1 MALATACSS
10 SSGKS
15 TGTQT
20 ATLNA
25 PPLLLQ
31 DCDPIVPSHCGLP
44 FPSNVWTMPDSTRE
58 TGMHLYF
65 GDTTLPTYDAKGDHV
80 DKTPFIQRDGF
91 SPGGALMTNL
101 PGATITGL
109 ADAYHIEQSIT
120 PTSPTVIMEADTGA
134 IVPHWAELDSLTSTM
149 SYDSNND
156 VDAQMFFIRPALRLK
171 DNTRYIVAIRNVV
184 DDNGVPLPPSPV
196 FQALR
201 DNTPSSDLSV
211 APRRALYA
219 DILGKL
225 QGAGID
231 PTSLQLAWDFTTASK
246 DDTTQWMVHMR
257 DDALNTVGAAGPAYT
272 YTQCTSTPSGPS
284 NAPCGITDNPNPYI
298 RRRIIGQMTVPLYLD
313 TPNPGA
319 SLNFGPGGRDTGM
332 PTQNGT
338 AVFQFLLQ
346 IPNSL
351 VNSGSKGP
359 IIQNAHGLFG
369 DQTEGQDSYMAETCD
384 REGYVEIAVDLVGM
398 ASDDG
403 ATYVPNLIAGDISQF
418 YHVIDR
424 MHQGFINELLVMR
437 MMRGKMA
444 TDPATMFNGNPT
456 INPTTS
462 YYRGDSQGG
471 ISGGVYMA
479 ISTDVTRGLLGETG
493 APYNTLLDR
502 SVDFNGFFLIIQGAY
517 PNPLDIQFGLGL
529 IQALWDRAEPGGYV
543 SYISQDLPAQHARAQ
558 HPHPRRHRRPAG
570 DAPRRALHRAHRRSA
585 EPQPDQ
591 PRALRHPRRDER
603 VLGQRDVRVELRPP
617 GVAVAGA
624 PGRPADLAGRSARH
638 APAAGRRAGHVRRLL
653 PDRHDHADV
662 PRRRP
667 VRRAH
672 GMAERRRPAARHRA
686 RRRRVR
692 RGGHLR
698 QLLGRRRRAV
708 ALRDVRPFRRREAHA
723 PLAASGGVRGAL
735 VDAPRLH
742 RAKAPEDRG
751 GRRPLAPVAG
761 EPLEGPEARLGAEL
775 PAHDGEV
782 HAVVVAHGVFSMQAS
797 TARRTATSS
806 KGSL

>member
-1 MALATACSS
+1 METRVLLAFFIPVVLATACSS

-15 TGTQT
+15 PAAANTPTP
-20 ATLNA
+20 NA

-65 GDTTLPTYDAKGDHV
+65 GDTTLPAYDAKGDHI
-80 DKTPFIQRDGF
+80 DQTPFVQRDGF
-91 SPGGALMTNL
+91 SPGGAIMANL

-120 PTSPTVIMEADTGA
+120 PTSPTVLIEADTGA
-134 IVPHWAELDSLTSTM
+134 IVPHWAELDSLTSTL
-149 SYDSNND
+149 SYSSNND
-156 VDAQMFFIRPALRLK
+156 TDAQMFFIRPALRLK
-171 DNTRYIVAIRNVV
+171 DNTRYVVAIRNVV
-184 DDNGVPLPPSPV
+184 DDNGVALPPSPV

-201 DNTPSSDLSV
+201 DNTASSDLSV

-225 QGAGID
+225 QSAGVD

-257 DDALNTVGAAGPAYT
+257 DDALSTVGADGPAYT
-272 YTQCTSTPSGPS
+272 YTQCTATPSGPS

-313 TPNPGA
+313 NPNAGA
-319 SLNFGPGGRDTGM
+319 SLNFGAGGRDTGM

-351 VNSGSKGP
+351 VNSGTKGP
-359 IIQNAHGLFG
+359 TVQNAHGLFG

-403 ATYVPNLIAGDISQF
+403 ATYVPNLVAGDISQF

-424 MHQGFINELLVMR
+424 MHQGFINELLAMR

-444 TDPATMFNGNPT
+444 SDPATIFNGNPT
-456 INPTTS
+456 IDPTTS

-502 SVDFNGFFLIIQGAY
+502 SADFNGFFLIIQGAY
-517 PNPLDIQFGLGL
+517 PNPLDIQLGLGL
-529 IQALWDRAEPGGYV
+529 IQILWDRAEPGGYV
-543 SYISQDLPAQHARAQ
+543 SYISQDMLPNTPAHNILIHDAIGDQQVTPLGAHFIARTVGAQNLSPVNRELYGIPDATSGFSGNGMCEWNFGLPASQSPVPPVPPPTTQDDPHDTLRQQADAQ
-558 HPHPRRHRRPAG
+558 DMSDVFFRTGVITQTCPAG
-570 DAPRRALHRAHRRSA
+570 SPCSAP
-585 EPQPDQ
+585 QGWQ
-591 PRALRHPRRDER
+591 
-603 VLGQRDVRVELRPP
+603 
-617 GVAVAGA
+617 
-624 PGRPADLAGRSARH
+624 
-638 APAAGRRAGHVRRLL
+638 
-653 PDRHDHADV
+653 
-662 PRRRP
+662 
-667 VRRAH
+667 
-672 GMAERRRPAARHRA
+672 
-686 RRRRVR
+686 
-692 RGGHLR
+692 
-698 QLLGRRRRAV
+698 
-708 ALRDVRPFRRREAHA
+708 
-723 PLAASGGVRGAL
+723 SGGVLPPVSALDGGAF
-735 VDAPRLH
+735 V
-742 RAKAPEDRG
+742 EG
-751 GRRPLAPVAG
+751 GTSATASP
-761 EPLEGPEARLGAEL
+761 
-775 PAHDGEV
+775 DG
-782 HAVVVAHGVFSMQAS
+782 GTQ
-797 TARRTATSS
+797 
-806 KGSL
+806 